1 MGIKNYLINKL
12 RKIIGTIDILNALD
26 QILKDQKRE
35 TIKDLLNNIKPGSVI
50 QCSLNAIEILSPI
63 EILQTYQHC
72 LLPLPEKKLNFSVEE
87 HCAQWLCAKVKYG
100 DTVLDIGASFGV
112 ISLPLSRAVGD
123 KGAVYA
129 FEPAK
134 NTQQI
139 LEKVLNL
146 NNISNVMIV
155 PDAISDQSGSAEFIE
170 YNKDSDSCWASDTS
184 TLVSDINIHTNTK
197 STTYT
202 VKTITLD
209 EYIAQESIKPSAIKI
224 DIEGFEF
231 YALQGA
237 KKTLQT
243 YLPYLCIDIHADVK
257 TGKSSLLTIQP
268 FLYSLGYTLSME
280 EHTLYGIPPQK

>member
-1 MGIKNYLINKL
+1 
-12 RKIIGTIDILNALD
+12 
-26 QILKDQKRE
+26 
-35 TIKDLLNNIKPGSVI
+35 
-50 QCSLNAIEILSPI
+50 
-63 EILQTYQHC
+63 
-72 LLPLPEKKLNFSVEE
+72 
-87 HCAQWLCAKVKYG
+87 
-100 DTVLDIGASFGV
+100 
-112 ISLPLSRAVGD
+112 
-123 KGAVYA
+123 
-129 FEPAK
+129 
-134 NTQQI
+134 
-139 LEKVLNL
+139 
-146 NNISNVMIV
+146 MIV

-170 YNKDSDSCWASDTS
+170 YNKDSVSCCASDTS
-184 TLVSDINIHTNTK
+184 NLVSDINIHTNTK

-268 FLYSLGYTLSME
+268 FLYSLFYTLSME